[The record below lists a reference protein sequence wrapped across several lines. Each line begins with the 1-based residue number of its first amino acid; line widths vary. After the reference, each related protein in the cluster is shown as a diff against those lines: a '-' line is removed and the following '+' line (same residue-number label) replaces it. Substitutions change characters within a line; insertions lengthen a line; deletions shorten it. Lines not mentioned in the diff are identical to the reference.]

1 MRVFYILSSPTTVM
15 KASTRSLA
23 LVIVAVFLGSLASGM
38 MAELYQTPVP
48 ELEEEPVVL
57 NPSQATSP
65 GHVVFGQY
73 ISSDNCGHCS
83 KQGGGSDAHHSIK
96 VNHPDEY
103 VYVTYMSASFGS
115 TNTARAGAVSP
126 YNWAWST
133 GGAPDAYF
141 GDRTDKRQSGADSTY
156 TTYDNLFSTG
166 GGMHSTVNDYGMSAA
181 VSQNGGTYD
190 ISISYK
196 YKGSG
201 SPASNMKLYAA
212 LVDTDCTC
220 LLYTSPSP
228 RDA

>member
-1 MRVFYILSSPTTVM
+1 M

-38 MAELYQTPVP
+38 MAELYQTPIP
-48 ELEEEPVVL
+48 ELEEETVVH

-115 TNTARAGAVSP
+115 TNT
-126 YNWAWST
+126 
-133 GGAPDAYF
+133 
-141 GDRTDKRQSGADSTY
+141 
-156 TTYDNLFSTG
+156 
-166 GGMHSTVNDYGMSAA
+166 
-181 VSQNGGTYD
+181 
-190 ISISYK
+190 
-196 YKGSG
+196 
-201 SPASNMKLYAA
+201 
-212 LVDTDCTC
+212 
-220 LLYTSPSP
+220 
-228 RDA
+228 